1 MKKKVVFIMGIGRS
15 GSTLVELMIGSH
27 SQAFSLGEI
36 SKLPKLVGKTEQ
48 NWTWTPPGSTF
59 WQDKF
64 TETEL
69 KQLASGLSDRRLHK
83 YIPLKAEKIV
93 REWIGQD
100 RIFNPYTILFSKTQA
115 DILTD
120 SSKTVHWIS
129 NKLKAREFRQ
139 GEIEPYLIYNVR
151 DGRAV
156 LNSYLRLKQNT
167 VEEISYRWL
176 RLLKQYQEFYNQFP
190 EDKKVTVRYEELVS
204 HPQQVVKSLC
214 DWLNLEFTPD
224 MVEYWKYDHHHIVG
238 SRGTSALIA
247 KYRGQKS
254 RNLDSHGDYYQD
266 PEFKIK
272 LDLRWKNELS
282 PENLQVFNSIA
293 GDLNKPYE
301 WD

>member
-1 MKKKVVFIMGIGRS
+1 MKKKVIFIMGIGRS
-15 GSTLVELMIGSH
+15 GSTLVELMLGSH
-27 SQAFSLGEI
+27 PKAFSLGEI
-36 SKLPKLVGKTEQ
+36 SKLPEILGKTQQ
-48 NWTWTPPGSTF
+48 NWAWASPGSTF

-69 KQLASGLSDRRLHK
+69 RQLASGLSDHRLHQ
-83 YIPLKAEKIV
+83 YIPLKVERTV
-93 REWIGQD
+93 REWLGNDQIL
-100 RIFNPYTILFSKTQA
+100 NPYTILFSKTKA

-139 GEIEPYLIYNVR
+139 QEIDAYLVYNVR

-156 LNSYLRLKQNT
+156 LNSYLRLKKDT
-167 VEEISYRWL
+167 VEEISNRWVT
-176 RLLKQYQEFYNQFP
+176 LLKEYHEFYNQFP
-190 EDKKVTVRYEELVS
+190 ENKKVTVRYEELVS
-204 HPQQVVKSLC
+204 NPQEVVKSLC
-214 DWLNLEFTPD
+214 DWLNLEFSPD
-224 MVEYWKYDHHHIVG
+224 MVEYWKHDHHHIVG

-247 KYRGQKS
+247 KYRGQTS

-266 PEFKIK
+266 PEFRIK

-282 PENLQVFNSIA
+282 PENLQIFNAIA